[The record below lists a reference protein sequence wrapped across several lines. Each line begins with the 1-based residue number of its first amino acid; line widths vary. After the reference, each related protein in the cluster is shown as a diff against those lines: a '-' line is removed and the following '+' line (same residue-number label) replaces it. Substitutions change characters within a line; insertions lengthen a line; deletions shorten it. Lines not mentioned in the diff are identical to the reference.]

1 LGTSYFVLVNI
12 LVIGSGGR
20 EHALSWKLSQS
31 SKVETVFTAPGNGG
45 TENNIPIDV
54 NDLDGLAEF
63 AQKNNCFTVV
73 GPEDPLAAGIVDKFN
88 ELDLKVF
95 GPSQAA
101 AQLESSKIWA
111 KNFMK
116 RNNIPTAR
124 FEIFDDPQKAE
135 EHVKSIDYNV
145 VVKAD
150 GLAAGKGVIV
160 CNSDDEA
167 ISAIQTILVKKT
179 FGDAGNKIIIEER
192 IDGIEASYIALS
204 DGNIA
209 LPMASSQD
217 HKRIFDDDKGPN
229 TGGMG
234 AYSPTPIVTDILAK
248 KIQEEVIEK
257 TIHAMKNEGISF
269 KGFLYAGIMI
279 KDDVP
284 YVLEYNVRMGDP
296 ECQPIT
302 MRMNF
307 DLYDYFVASVDGT
320 LSSMPSLSWKDQFAV
335 CVVLASNGYPGSY
348 PTNDEITGF
357 DSISNDT
364 NVFHAGTKK
373 SDGKIFSNGGRVL
386 GVTSLGD
393 SLASA
398 ISSAYSAI
406 EKIVWSSKYCRK
418 DIGKKGLSYFW
429 VWNILSSVIIQFMF
443 MSCSDFGI
451 FLIIC
456 FSNTS
461 EIVIVSFFAKNL
473 S

>member
-1 LGTSYFVLVNI
+1 MVNV

-31 SKVETVFTAPGNGG
+31 NKVETVFTAPGNGG
-45 TENNIPIDV
+45 TENNVPLDV
-54 NDLDGLAEF
+54 NDLDGLAKF
-63 AQKNNCFTVV
+63 AQENNCFTVV
-73 GPEDPLAAGIVDKFN
+73 GPEDPLAAGIVDKFK
-88 ELDLKVF
+88 ELNLKVF
-95 GPSQAA
+95 GPSKKA

-124 FEIFDDPQKAE
+124 FKIFVDPQKAQKYVE
-135 EHVKSIDYNV
+135 SLDYDV

-160 CNSDDEA
+160 CNNKDDA

-179 FGDAGNKIIIEER
+179 FGDAGDKIIIEER

-204 DGNIA
+204 DGNVA

-217 HKRIFDDDKGPN
+217 HKRVFDNDKGPN

-234 AYSPTPIVTDILAK
+234 AYSPTPVITDVLAE
-248 KIQEEVIEK
+248 KIQKEVIEK

-269 KGFLYAGIMI
+269 TGFLYAGIML
-279 KDDVP
+279 KDGIP

-320 LSSMPSLSWKDQFAV
+320 LSSMPLLSWKDKYAV
-335 CVVLASNGYPGSY
+335 CVVLASDGYPGNYS
-348 PTNDEITGF
+348 TNDEITGF
-357 DSISNDT
+357 NSVSDDT
-364 NVFHAGTKK
+364 HVFHAGTKK
-373 SDGKIFSNGGRVL
+373 SDDKILSNGGRVL

-393 SLASA
+393 SLESA
-398 ISSAYSAI
+398 ISNVYSDT
-406 EKIVWSSKYCRK
+406 EKIIWSKKYHRN
-418 DIGKKGLSYFW
+418 DIGKKGLSYF
-429 VWNILSSVIIQFMF
+429 
-443 MSCSDFGI
+443 
-451 FLIIC
+451 
-456 FSNTS
+456 
-461 EIVIVSFFAKNL
+461 
-473 S
+473 

>member
-1 LGTSYFVLVNI
+1 MVNI

-31 SKVETVFTAPGNGG
+31 NKVETVFTAPGNGG
-45 TENNIPIDV
+45 TENNVPIDV

-116 RNNIPTAR
+116 RNNILTAR

-160 CNSDDEA
+160 CNSNNDA

-179 FGDAGNKIIIEER
+179 FGDAGNKIIVEER
-192 IDGIEASYIALS
+192 IDGIEASYITLS
-204 DGNIA
+204 DGNVA

-234 AYSPTPIVTDILAK
+234 AYSPTPIITAALAK

-257 TIHAMKNEGISF
+257 TIYAMNNEGISF

-279 KDDVP
+279 KDGKP

-320 LSSMPSLSWKDQFAV
+320 LSSMPALSWKDQFAV

-398 ISSAYSAI
+398 ISNAYSAI
-406 EKIVWSSKYCRK
+406 EKIVWSNKYCRK
-418 DIGKKGLSYFW
+418 DIGKKGISYF
-429 VWNILSSVIIQFMF
+429 
-443 MSCSDFGI
+443 SD
-451 FLIIC
+451 
-456 FSNTS
+456 
-461 EIVIVSFFAKNL
+461 
-473 S
+473 